1 MTSKAISSL
10 MKNRELGWFCAGGV
24 YVGVVLNVALH
35 VRPYNVGGISGGV
48 LSAVLVYWLA

>member
-1 MTSKAISSL
+1 